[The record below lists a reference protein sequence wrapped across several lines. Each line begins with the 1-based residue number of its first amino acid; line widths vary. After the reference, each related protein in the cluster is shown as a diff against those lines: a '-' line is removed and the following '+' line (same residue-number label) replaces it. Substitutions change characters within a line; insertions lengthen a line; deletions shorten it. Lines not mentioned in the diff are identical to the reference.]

1 MLNSDIVEGN
11 RMSGYTARRVIPLPD
26 LSCLFYDFEHI
37 ATGARHIHI
46 HNHSAENTFSVIFKT
61 VPKDS
66 TGVAHVLEHTV
77 LCGSRKYPVR
87 DPFFSMLKRS
97 LSSFMNAF
105 TASDW
110 TMYPFSTQNRK
121 DYFNLLGVYLDAV
134 FHPNLE
140 ILNFKQEGCR
150 LAFELSD
157 TDKTPDHLVY
167 KGIVFNEMKGAMSS
181 PEQVLTRSL
190 FNALFPDTTYA
201 FNSGGDPKDIPR
213 LTHQGLVDFHRYHY
227 HPSNACFYT
236 FGDIPIADTL
246 AFIDKTVL
254 GDYKRIVPDTGV
266 VSQPRWQAPKE
277 KVYSYPLSREDASEK
292 KCQVCIAWLTAEIN
306 DHFEVLCLTVLEQI
320 LLGNSGSPLRKAL
333 IDSGLGTAL
342 SDGTGY
348 YSDLRD
354 SVFSCG
360 LKDVTREAAPDIEK
374 IVFSVLDDLV
384 ENGIDK
390 RLVRSAIHQ
399 IEFHWK
405 EVTNHPYPYGLKL
418 LLSFSGSW
426 LHGGDPIDILN
437 FNKDIERIRKES
449 DKASFFEDRITTY
462 FKDNPHRV
470 RLTLVPDHN
479 QTERENSRL
488 EKELIAICKGLEP
501 SDIARIKDDTVA
513 LERLQDAEEDLSSL
527 PTLAIDDI
535 PPGVKTISETTD
547 LKKTSATCYG
557 QPTAGIFYFSAAI
570 GCGALKAEQIPY
582 VPFFCHAFS
591 RIGTELNDYS
601 EMARQIDASTGG
613 IGLSVHART
622 RFGED
627 GACLPFISLNAKCL
641 ERNED
646 RMFDILQELLFQYKF
661 SDHGRLKN
669 LLLEYRAGLES
680 MIVPNGHRLAMML
693 SVRKFSTAS
702 WLDET
707 WHGVH
712 QLKFFKKITAA
723 LTDDELGRTANA
735 LSGIGSALLKSSAV
749 KIALIGESS
758 ALTHALS
765 PVEDLRKGLAIG
777 SRNAFA
783 PPEIMPESITDEKFP
798 REGWKTGSAVSFVA
812 RAFKAVRMDHQDAP
826 ALLVISKLLRS
837 LYLHREIREKGGAYG
852 GFALY
857 NPEDGIFSFAS
868 YRDPHVVSTLNV
880 YRAANRFIRSEKIT
894 DEDVKEAILQI
905 CSDIDRPDPPGP
917 AARKAFYRK
926 IIGLDDDARNRF
938 KQKIL
943 SVTRSRVHTVAE
955 QYFDPDT
962 EEYAVAVIS
971 GEEKLKAANK
981 EMADAP
987 LTLHRI

>member
-1 MLNSDIVEGN
+1 MDGLMLNSDIVEGN
-11 RMSGYTARRVIPLPD
+11 QMGGYMVKRVIPLPD

-46 HNHSAENTFSVIFKT
+46 HNDSAENTFSVIFKT
-61 VPKDS
+61 VPQDS
-66 TGVAHVLEHTV
+66 TGVAHILEHTV

-121 DYFNLLGVYLDAV
+121 DFFNLLGVYLDAV

-140 ILNFKQEGCR
+140 ILNFKQEGHR
-150 LAFELSD
+150 LAFESTD
-157 TDKTPDHLVY
+157 TEKSPDRLVY
-167 KGIVFNEMKGAMSS
+167 KGIVYNEMKGAMSS
-181 PEQVLTRSL
+181 PEQVMNRSL
-190 FNALFPDTTYA
+190 FNALFPNTTYA

-213 LTHQGLVDFHRYHY
+213 LTHQGLVDFHRRHY
-227 HPSNACFYT
+227 HPSNAYFYT
-236 FGDIPIADTL
+236 FGDIPIADILSVVEETAL
-246 AFIDKTVL
+246 S
-254 GDYKRIVPDTGV
+254 DYQRIEPDTDV
-266 VSQPRWQAPKE
+266 MSQPRWEAPKE
-277 KVYSYPLSREDASEK
+277 KIYYYPISREEAPEK
-292 KCQVCIAWLTAEIN
+292 KCQACVAWLTSDIK

-360 LKDVTREAAPDIEK
+360 LKDVTQEAAADIEK
-374 IVFSVLDDLV
+374 IVFSVLDDLI
-384 ENGIDK
+384 ENGIGKD
-390 RLVRSAIHQ
+390 LVQSAIHQ

-405 EVTNHPYPYGLKL
+405 EVTNNPYPYGLKL

-426 LHGGDPIDILN
+426 LHGDDPINILN
-437 FNKDIERIRKES
+437 FNQDIERIRKES
-449 DKASFFEDRITTY
+449 DKESFFEDRIKTY
-462 FKDNPHRV
+462 LKDNPHRV
-470 RLTLVPDHN
+470 CLTLAPDP
-479 QTERENSRL
+479 ELE
-488 EKELIAICKGLEP
+488 EKENNRLGKELAAIRNGLKS
-501 SDIARIKDDTVA
+501 SDIEKIKEDTLA
-513 LERLQDAEEDLSSL
+513 LERLQDSVEDLSSL
-527 PTLAIDDI
+527 PTLALDDI
-535 PPGVKTISETTD
+535 PPGVKSISETTD
-547 LKKTSATCYG
+547 FNKIPATCYR

-570 GCGALKAEQIPY
+570 GCGALKEAQIPY

-591 RIGTELNDYS
+591 KIGTDLHDYT

-622 RFGED
+622 RFGEN
-627 GACLPFISLNAKCL
+627 GKCLPFISLNGKCL
-641 ERNED
+641 DRNED
-646 RMFDILQELLFQYKF
+646 RMFIILQELLFRYNF
-661 SDHGRLKN
+661 SDHARLKN

-693 SVRKFSTAS
+693 AARSFSTAS

-712 QLKFFKKITAA
+712 QLKFFKKITDT
-723 LTDDELGRTANA
+723 LTDVDLDRVATALA
-735 LSGIGSALLKSSAV
+735 GIGASLLKSSGM

-758 ALTHALS
+758 LLSNALS
-765 PVEDLRKGLAIG
+765 PVEEIRKGLE
-777 SRNAFA
+777 SESHNAFE
-783 PPEIMPESITDEKFP
+783 PPGLVIDEKLS
-798 REGWKTGSAVSFVA
+798 REGWKTTSAVSFVA
-812 RAFKAVRMDHQDAP
+812 RAFKTVRMNHDDAP

-868 YRDPHVVSTLNV
+868 YRDPHVVSTMNV
-880 YRAANRFIRSEKIT
+880 YRAAAEFIRSGTVT
-894 DEDVKEAILQI
+894 DEDIKEATLQI

-926 IIGLDDDARNRF
+926 IIGLDDDTRNRF
-938 KQKIL
+938 KQNIL
-943 SVTRSRVHTVAE
+943 SLTRSQVLTVAE
-955 QYFDPDT
+955 QYFDSDT
-962 EEYAVAVIS
+962 GDYAVAVIS